1 MNMSTTCT
9 KTATKSVTSDKTKN
23 RLQCVE
29 SMTWR
34 IFSEVRMKKITQVI
48 AAVMAT
54 IFCLQTV
61 VLADSGGDSNIDNGG
76 GNLLDGSQGN
86 FWNPGNDGVRVT
98 IVDSET
104 GAIKS
109 NSIDYSNTNV
119 SDIAFHFGKKCKI
132 EYVGGAS
139 LSVST
144 ENYNCKTPVP
154 PLPVIISDG
163 ESLFADIEEIRS
175 YFTDEQVVKG
185 ISNHLGFDYDEL
197 TGGEYKLMLEPIM
210 YITYNGVRTAMT
222 ATEAALYNMQTDGD
236 LIRKFAP
243 LSHKNLPLAMF
254 LEKDDLG
261 YRAWSGSTTSQ
272 VTDSDIINYLGM
284 GIVSFKEKE
293 DIEIEGSDYE
303 YRVDTDVYTSITVS
317 GSEHT
322 PENPVTVRFYIKN
335 RCYTVGNVVFPEGSS
350 QLVWVKWHTPK
361 TEQTVRIHVVVE
373 GDASASMTDIT
384 ANIVDL
390 DENPPP
396 DPTADDRNDGFRA
409 VNTPSKPQRT
419 SASWSVWKATWIPNW
434 VWIPNWQWH
443 SIVYFDGTTGGY
455 WQDHGHWEDQGEWE
469 FNINSFSVF
478 MSAEMSIKP
487 DDKNP
492 TAVGKTMK
500 SGYGINET
508 VTASVSG
515 YGECT
520 SVQNA
525 VTYFPEFHYQTYWRL
540 LEETSAGVLEFKK
553 NKYSTY
559 NNRTH
564 FSPLWFPD
572 GEYKVYTWAL
582 DCWCPAGMLSINLTD
597 SVTIKDNLFSDW
609 HIAPT
614 Y

>member
-1 MNMSTTCT
+1 MR
-9 KTATKSVTSDKTKN
+9 KN
-23 RLQCVE
+23 IR
-29 SMTWR
+29 
-34 IFSEVRMKKITQVI
+34 VI
-48 AAVMAT
+48 AAAMAA

-61 VLADSGGDSNIDNGG
+61 VFADSGGDSNIDNGG

-86 FWNPGNDGVRVT
+86 FWNPGNDGVRITV
-98 IVDSET
+98 VDSET
-104 GAIKS
+104 GTVKS
-109 NSIDYSNTNV
+109 ASFDYSNASV
-119 SDIAFHFGKKCKI
+119 GDIAFHFGKKCKV

-139 LSVST
+139 LSAST
-144 ENYNCKTPVP
+144 SQYVYKTPSQ
-154 PLPVIISDG
+154 PLPTIISDG

-175 YFTDEQVVKG
+175 YFTDEQVVREVSSHVG
-185 ISNHLGFDYDEL
+185 IDYDKL
-197 TGGEYKLMLEPIM
+197 TGGDYKLMLEPIM

-272 VTDSDIINYLGM
+272 VTDSDIINFLGI

-293 DIEIEGSDYE
+293 EEEIEIEGSDYE
-303 YRVDTDVYTSITVS
+303 YRVDTDVYTSITVN

-335 RCYTVGNVVFPEGSS
+335 KCYTVGNVVFPEGSS

-361 TEQTVRIHVVVE
+361 TEQTVKIHVEVE

-409 VNTPSKPQRT
+409 VSVPSKPQKT

-434 VWIPNWQWH
+434 VWISNWQWH
-443 SIVYFDGTTGGY
+443 SIIYFDGTTGGY

-469 FNINSFSVF
+469 FSSNFYSVS

-492 TAVGKTMK
+492 TAIGKTMK

-520 SVQNA
+520 ALQNA

-540 LEETSAGVLEFKK
+540 LEETSSGVLEFKK

-564 FSPLWFPD
+564 FSPIWVRP
-572 GEYKVYTWAL
+572 
-582 DCWCPAGMLSINLTD
+582 
-597 SVTIKDNLFSDW
+597 
-609 HIAPT
+609 
-614 Y
+614 